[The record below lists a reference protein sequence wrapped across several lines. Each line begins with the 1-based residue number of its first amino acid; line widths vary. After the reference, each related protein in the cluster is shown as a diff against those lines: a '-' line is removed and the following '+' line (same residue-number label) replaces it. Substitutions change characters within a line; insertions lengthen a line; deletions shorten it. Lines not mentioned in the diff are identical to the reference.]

1 MTISITGVS
10 PTDPIPD
17 LYGEIRFAQGP
28 GGGAAPERVVLI
40 YGNKTSAGSETAN
53 TIGTPILDRADCI
66 ARFGARSEIRWQWE
80 AFNYIPQQAT
90 VYAVA
95 VPEPSSGSPTS
106 ATRTFTFADGAATGA
121 TTLYIEWAGR
131 VTNIGVATGD
141 TAITQAAAVAAAILD
156 WEEGGVPFTAA
167 VGGSGSE
174 HIVTV
179 TASQV
184 GERGTYVLN
193 GIRMYYASSVGTT
206 CTAASTTAGTGA
218 DDFTTAYD
226 VAKAKGRFY
235 YQINPK
241 FATSGPSST
250 DNGIGEGAAYITA
263 AALPAE
269 GKRQQMFFGLV
280 GTQAQATTVATA
292 VNNPRVKFF
301 WSENSPMFPGMLAAL
316 HCAIVRNAEM
326 AHAGANVNGY
336 MANAALGRLYP
347 LPAPYS
353 SVDYPTRAELVACLN
368 NGICPIEFNER
379 GQPKLV
385 RHVTSYSLN
394 GSSNDYRVREGHIPS
409 ALDDVLDTMMVVYGA
424 AKDASPLH
432 SAVDLTRGQRPR
444 PGMMYPSDVSG
455 LIRKVIIDK
464 CGENGATPNLDPA
477 TQAQQVASVTVEALV
492 DGFNVRADLLAVRH
506 NNKGGILLLEQGPS
520 Y

>member
-1 MTISITGVS
+1 MTISLTGVNPS
-10 PTDPIPD
+10 DPIPA

-40 YGNKTSAGSETAN
+40 YGNKTSAGSETTN
-53 TIGTPILDRADCI
+53 TINTPILDRADCI
-66 ARFGARSEIRWQWE
+66 ARFGARSEIRWEWE
-80 AFNYIPQQAT
+80 AFQSIPQQAT

-106 ATRTFTFADGAATGA
+106 ATRTFTFATAATGA

-131 VTNIGVATGD
+131 VTTVGVATGD
-141 TAITQAAAVAAAILD
+141 TAITQAAAAAAAILD

-167 VGGSGSE
+167 VGSNPND
-174 HIVTV
+174 HVVTA
-179 TASQV
+179 TASQL
-184 GERGTYVLN
+184 GERGEHVLN
-193 GIRMYYASSVGTT
+193 GIRMYYGTSVGTT
-206 CTAASTTAGTGA
+206 VTAGTTSAGSGA
-218 DDFTTAYD
+218 DDFSTAYD
-226 VAKAKGRFY
+226 AAKAKGLFY

-241 FATSGPSST
+241 FATTSPSST

-263 AALPAE
+263 AALPTE

-301 WSENSPMFPGMLAAL
+301 WSENNPMFPGMIAAL
-316 HCAIVRNAEM
+316 HCAIIRQAEV
-326 AHAGANVNGY
+326 AFAGANVNGY
-336 MANAALGRLYP
+336 TANAAIGRLYP
-347 LPAPYS
+347 MPAPYS
-353 SVDYPTRAELVACLN
+353 SGDYPTRAELVACLN
-368 NGICPIEFNER
+368 NGISPVAFDQQGR
-379 GQPKLV
+379 PTLV

-409 ALDDVLDTMMVVYGA
+409 ALDNVLDEMTRVYAA
-424 AKDASPLH
+424 AKEALPLH
-432 SAVDLTRGQRPR
+432 SATDLTRGQRPR
-444 PGMMYPSDVSG
+444 EGMMYPSYVSG
-455 LIRKVIIDK
+455 IIRKVITDK
-464 CGENGATPNLDPA
+464 SGENGGLPVLDPA
-477 TQAQQVASVTVEALV
+477 TLAQQLASVTVESLN